1 MDNTLS
7 TPLADRDGTNR
18 LADWKGPVLALAAVL
33 VLSLAIWT
41 ILAQVRATLAQQG
54 QVKAIAA
61 FEEETG
67 IRILRIVR
75 TAGGGVID
83 LQYQVVDPDKA
94 LIIHD
99 DEKPP
104 MMLDE
109 KSNLL
114 LANPF
119 HEHADRE
126 LHTAVTYHTLIMNG
140 GGLLKPGSK
149 VTLRV
154 GDALLEHLVVQQ

>member
-7 TPLADRDGTNR
+7 GQITDQAQEDR
-18 LADWKGPVLALAAVL
+18 LAKWKLPLLALGVAFL
-33 VLSLAIWT
+33 LSLGIWM
-41 ILAQVRATLAQQG
+41 IISQVSGDLAQQR
-54 QVKAIAA
+54 QARAIAA

-83 LQYQVVDPDKA
+83 LQFQVVDPDKA

-109 KSNLL
+109 KSNLIF
-114 LANPF
+114 ANPF
-119 HEHADRE
+119 HEHAARE

-140 GGLLKPGSK
+140 GGLLEKGSK
-149 VTLRV
+149 VTLQV
-154 GDALLEHLVVQQ
+154 GDTILDGLEVQ